1 MRIGCL
7 IRLWTEIMTATLI
20 RIGLVMEHTLAFY
33 REILRGVNHFAT
45 QRPQWVFT
53 PIASNVRALRL
64 VQPLR
69 CHGYIAHIFHPALA
83 SALQNLRRPVINVSG
98 VLPDLPFPRVV
109 ADHAEVGRQAA
120 RHLLERGLRQLA
132 FVGYRRHHFATE
144 RERGFREIAAAAGVP
159 VATFHQPSQRWED
172 PSGVWR
178 WNEPL
183 LTWLRQLPKPV
194 GVLASHDTQGAQ
206 IAEYCHQLNLVVPDQ
221 VAVVGVDDDDL
232 LCELARPSLS
242 SVHLPAERIGYEAA
256 RLLDQWLG
264 GNRPSERA
272 LVLPPTGVI
281 VRQSSN
287 LQAVPDADV
296 ATAVRFIHDHAHEPL
311 RVADVLRV
319 VEMAR
324 RALERRFR
332 KWLKRSI
339 LEEIRRAHVNRAQQ
353 LLITTDLP
361 MSQVAVR
368 CGLQTS
374 RHLSIAFRHVVGM
387 TPTMFRR
394 QSRSRP

>member
-1 MRIGCL
+1 
-7 IRLWTEIMTATLI
+7 MTVSSI
-20 RIGLVMEHTLAFY
+20 RIGLVLEHSLAFY
-33 REILRGVNHFAT
+33 REILRGVNHFAV
-45 QRPQWVFT
+45 QRPHWLFT
-53 PIASNVRALRL
+53 PIASNVRALRM

-69 CHGYIAHIFHPALA
+69 CDGYIAHVFHPDLGNALRR
-83 SALQNLRRPVINVSG
+83 LRRPVINVSG
-98 VLPDLPFPRVV
+98 VLPELPFPRVV

-120 RHLLERGLRQLA
+120 RHLLECGLRQLA

-144 RERGFREIAAAAGVP
+144 RERGFREIAAGAGVP
-159 VATFHQPSQRWED
+159 VAAFYQPSQRWED
-172 PSGVWR
+172 PTGVWR
-178 WNEPL
+178 WNSPL
-183 LTWLRQLPKPV
+183 LTWLQNLPKPA

-232 LCELARPSLS
+232 LCELSRPSLS
-242 SVHLPAERIGYEAA
+242 SVHLPAVRIGYEAA
-256 RLLDQWLG
+256 QLLDQWLSG
-264 GNRPSERA
+264 HRPTQRA
-272 LVLPPTGVI
+272 LVLPPMGVI

-296 ATAVRFIHDHAHEPL
+296 AAAVRFIHDHAHEPV

-319 VEMAR
+319 VATAR

-332 KWLKRSI
+332 KWLQRSI
-339 LEEIRRAHVNRAQQ
+339 LEEIRRAHVNRAKQ

-361 MSQVAVR
+361 MGQVAQR
-368 CGLQTS
+368 SGLQTS
-374 RHLSIAFRHVVGM
+374 RHLSIAFRQGVGT
-387 TPTMFRR
+387 TPTAFRR